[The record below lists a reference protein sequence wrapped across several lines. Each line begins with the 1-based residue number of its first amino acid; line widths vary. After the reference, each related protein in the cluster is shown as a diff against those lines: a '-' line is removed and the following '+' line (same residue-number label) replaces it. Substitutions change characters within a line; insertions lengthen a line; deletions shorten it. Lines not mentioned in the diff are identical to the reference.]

1 MASTILG
8 RTDCPIGCA
17 DPIAHVKIKTDKATE
32 AFPYIHCRGCGCQLH
47 TKNQEQAAY
56 LLAKTAPA
64 KLDAPAP
71 LAVAAPAPAAPPPAP
86 AAPRARFGFGRAAP

>member
-64 KLDAPAP
+64 KLDGPAP
-71 LAVAAPAPAAPPPAP
+71 VAVAPPAAPPPAP